1 MKRTNMSSREVC
13 GTGPS
18 VTKFGISR
26 KIFVKVHNTKFHR
39 NPSSRG
45 SADIYVDG
53 RIDRQDS
60 RRTDMT
66 EVRGALRD
74 HANDD

>member
-1 MKRTNMSSREVC
+1 MSSREVRR
-13 GTGPS
+13 TGPS

-39 NPSSRG
+39 NPSSGG

-60 RRTDMT
+60 RRTNMT
-66 EVRGALRD
+66 EIIGALCD
-74 HANDD
+74 HANGD